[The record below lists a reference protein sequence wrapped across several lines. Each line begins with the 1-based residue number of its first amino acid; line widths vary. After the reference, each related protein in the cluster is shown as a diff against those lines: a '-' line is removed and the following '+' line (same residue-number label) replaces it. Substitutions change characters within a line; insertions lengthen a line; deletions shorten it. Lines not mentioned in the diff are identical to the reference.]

1 MHLEYDCG
9 ASWHGLWSQGHVPFL
24 LGLLPLT
31 ETDLH
36 PKRNVTSGSDYLAI
50 DIWLQAATA
59 RSFHV
64 CSLHCWPC
72 ALSSAAEAEGKARGP
87 NEGRCR
93 DTQKRDGEIN
103 HMKEMNHSR
112 QSSQQITPWHSWS
125 GKGLAVGLCQLGL
138 SQHDCGQHIHY
149 RHAYMQTG

>member
-1 MHLEYDCG
+1 MTVGPADMGSGARAMSHSSSDC
-9 ASWHGLWSQGHVPFL
+9 FL
-24 LGLLPLT
+24 IQKQT
-31 ETDLH
+31 SMLH

-50 DIWLQAATA
+50 DVWLKAATA

-112 QSSQQITPWHSWS
+112 QSSRQITPWHSTS
-125 GKGLAVGLCQLGL
+125 QMPSTEKGHRGCKRAGL
-138 SQHDCGQHIHY
+138 SQRRERAFPSLISMIED
-149 RHAYMQTG
+149 

>member
-1 MHLEYDCG
+1 MHLKYDCG

-112 QSSQQITPWHSWS
+112 QSSRQITPWHSTS
-125 GKGLAVGLCQLGL
+125 QMPSTEKG
-138 SQHDCGQHIHY
+138 Y
-149 RHAYMQTG
+149 RG